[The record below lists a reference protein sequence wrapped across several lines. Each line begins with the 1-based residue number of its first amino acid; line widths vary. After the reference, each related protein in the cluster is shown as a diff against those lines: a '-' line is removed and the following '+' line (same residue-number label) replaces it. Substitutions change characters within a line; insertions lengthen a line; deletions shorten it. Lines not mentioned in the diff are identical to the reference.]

1 MTGETTPA
9 DSSGDQVWAAASLP
23 GSPVTLNSRVIARTS
38 PTAAAT
44 ALGMAVIEE
53 DGEEQGN
60 G

>member
-1 MTGETTPA
+1 
-9 DSSGDQVWAAASLP
+9 LP